1 MYANSGRHQTLAAAL
16 PISGEGPVVDLG
28 CERGPTLRALRER
41 FGPDLELVGVEKD
54 LPTLD
59 ESLAA
64 DANLRVVAAD
74 LREPLP
80 FPDETFEAALCHNT
94 LECLT
99 DKQAFLREVARVLR
113 PGGHLLLS
121 HTDFDTVVFNA
132 SDLELTRRLVHANAD
147 TQEQWM
153 DDSDGTIGRK
163 LVGIGRRHSSF
174 ELVDTLAWVV
184 LDTSFAKDGVAH
196 MAVRG
201 IAASVKRD
209 HHDDLAAQ
217 LDEWIRDLATL
228 AERGEFLFSAN
239 DYAVLLRTQPRAE
252 DERRGQVRAL
262 RRSLAGPRS
271 SFPGAVGYGRSSGYR
286 CPCRRPVRSAARARA
301 AWRTKWSRSATFVAR
316 RAASA

>member
-1 MYANSGRHQTLAAAL
+1 MHANSGRHQALAAAL
-16 PISGEGPVVDLG
+16 PISAAGPVVDLG
-28 CERGPTLRALRER
+28 CGRGPTLRALRER
-41 FGPDLELVGVEKD
+41 FGPDLKLVGVEKE

-59 ESLAA
+59 ESLVA

-74 LREPLP
+74 LRDPLP

-94 LECLT
+94 LECLS
-99 DKQAFLREVARVLR
+99 DKQAFLREIARVLR

-147 TQEQWM
+147 TQEKWM
-153 DDSDGTIGRK
+153 DDSDGTIGRQ
-163 LVGIGRRHSSF
+163 LVGIARHSPF

-184 LDTSFAKDGVAH
+184 LDTSFAEGGLAH

-201 IAASVKRD
+201 IAAAVKRD
-209 HHDDLAAQ
+209 HHDDLAAH

-239 DYAVLLRTQPRAE
+239 DYAVLLRTQPRA
-252 DERRGQVRAL
+252 DESA
-262 RRSLAGPRS
+262 ATPRS
-271 SFPGAVGYGRSSGYR
+271 GEQP
-286 CPCRRPVRSAARARA
+286 
-301 AWRTKWSRSATFVAR
+301 ATPFA
-316 RAASA
+316 